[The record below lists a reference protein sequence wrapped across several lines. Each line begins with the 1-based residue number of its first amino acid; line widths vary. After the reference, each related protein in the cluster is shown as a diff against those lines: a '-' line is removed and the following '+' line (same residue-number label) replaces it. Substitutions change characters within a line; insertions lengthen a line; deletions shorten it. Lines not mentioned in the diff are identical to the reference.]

1 LSILRNNL
9 TKKFKLGGSSK
20 LYSAKGLEDTAICKA
35 YSQKEEIG
43 KKKIYPIRLSHSQFL
58 NMVLHDGIHTEK
70 DR

>member
-1 LSILRNNL
+1 MLSNNL

-43 KKKIYPIRLSHSQFL
+43 KKKYISYTSFALPILEYGSA
-58 NMVLHDGIHTEK
+58 
-70 DR
+70 